1 MQYFGKGSQNPA
13 YLFSMAFGKVLRK
26 LRKDRGLSQ
35 AELAKLVGLR
45 QSAIA
50 NYEGGKRSL
59 DVETVLAFTRALRVS
74 LEELSGEKDMQT
86 LQERHRVHR
95 NARSVKIQEIFEAL
109 PPQDQK
115 AVLRHALGLSSSKQK
130 NH

>member
-1 MQYFGKGSQNPA
+1 MQYFGKAFQNPA

-59 DVETVLAFTRALRVS
+59 DVETVLAFTRALEIS
-74 LEELSGEKDMQT
+74 LEELCGEKETEPRQGNRIHGNKREAKILDVFSQLNPADQRAFL
-86 LQERHRVHR
+86 LQI
-95 NARSVKIQEIFEAL
+95 RSVLAL
-109 PPQDQK
+109 K
-115 AVLRHALGLSSSKQK
+115 SRK
-130 NH
+130 